1 MSDTPPAPWP
11 VAAACR
17 DTIARA
23 ARLID
28 QQDYEGFAALFTED
42 GVLQRPGGEP
52 LQGRAAMV
60 AAYRA
65 RPPSRITRHLL
76 AGTVVDA
83 VSPDEAL
90 AFSTVLLWVG
100 DSGDAAGPS
109 GRPAR
114 GAQVAGEFE
123 DRLRRC
129 DDGRWRISHRI
140 ARFVLYSGAPA

>member
-1 MSDTPPAPWP
+1 MNDAWSID
-11 VAAACR
+11 VACR

-23 ARLID
+23 ARRVDL
-28 QQDYEGFAALFTED
+28 QDYEGFAALFTED
-42 GVLQRPGGEP
+42 GVLQRPNGEP

-65 RPPSRITRHLL
+65 RPATRITRHLL
-76 AGTVVDA
+76 AGTVVDI
-83 VSPDEAL
+83 VSADEAL
-90 AFSTVLLWVG
+90 AHSAVLLWVG
-100 DSGDAAGPS
+100 EQTDATGPS

-140 ARFVLYSGAPA
+140 ARFVLHVGGA

>member
-1 MSDTPPAPWP
+1 MSVDIE
-11 VAAACR
+11 AACR

-23 ARLID
+23 ARLVD
-28 QQDYEGFAALFTED
+28 AQDYEGFAALFTED

-65 RPPSRITRHLL
+65 RPASRITRHLL
-76 AGTVVDA
+76 GGTVVDVLSA
-83 VSPDEAL
+83 DEAL
-90 AFSTVLLWVG
+90 AFSNVLLFIG
-100 DSGDAAGPS
+100 DSADAAGPN

-114 GAQVAGEFE
+114 GPQVAGEFE

-129 DDGRWRISHRI
+129 DDGRWRIAHRV
-140 ARFVLYSGAPA
+140 ARFVLHAGG

>member
-1 MSDTPPAPWP
+1 MNEERSID
-11 VAAACR
+11 VACR

-23 ARLID
+23 ARLVD
-28 QQDYEGFAALFTED
+28 LQDYEGFAALFTED

-52 LQGRAAMV
+52 LHGRAAMV

-65 RPPSRITRHLL
+65 RPATRITRHLL
-76 AGTVVDA
+76 AGTVVDVLSA
-83 VSPDEAL
+83 DEAL
-90 AFSTVLLWVG
+90 AHSAVLLWVG
-100 DSGDAAGPS
+100 DQADEPGPN

-129 DDGRWRISHRI
+129 DDGGWRIAHRV
-140 ARFVLYSGAPA
+140 ARFVLHAGGT